1 MIIKKKNRI
10 ILFDKDEILKNRKTN
25 KKVFF
30 NIISNRWGYRNELQ
44 QFLDENKYLKN
55 CIKSIYIY
63 CKNIQKYSDLK
74 RKDLIYDVT
83 QSPIPNPH

>member
-30 NIISNRWGYRNELQ
+30 NIISNGWGYRNEL
-44 QFLDENKYLKN
+44 
-55 CIKSIYIY
+55 
-63 CKNIQKYSDLK
+63 
-74 RKDLIYDVT
+74 
-83 QSPIPNPH
+83 